1 MASQKLISNGYIS
14 VAQLN
19 SVPPSAADLDML
31 GFTLLERNLIL
42 QTLKP
47 PTESSEIKDL
57 KRKCT
62 ELEQVLQEKDQEI
75 KAFKRDQH
83 QSPRA
88 TQQETEASKRT
99 PPQSPI
105 STEVLE
111 VLTSLQVPVVFYPT
125 TTPTSTPISTPI
137 YIPPTFYT
145 CPIMNNPTPPTQTL
159 IKFLCDGCNKRYDG
173 AEHFCKECG
182 QKR

>member
-62 ELEQVLQEKDQEI
+62 ELEQEI
-75 KAFKRDQH
+75 KVEYQKLFDQFSLVTSFRPLSEINTNLH
-83 QSPRA
+83 ERP
-88 TQQETEASKRT
+88 SKRLKQVNEHH
-99 PPQSPI
+99 P
-105 STEVLE
+105 
-111 VLTSLQVPVVFYPT
+111 SLPYQR
-125 TTPTSTPISTPI
+125 
-137 YIPPTFYT
+137 
-145 CPIMNNPTPPTQTL
+145 
-159 IKFLCDGCNKRYDG
+159 KF
-173 AEHFCKECG
+173 
-182 QKR
+182 